1 MFSPPRFRSSFYKIS
16 CYMNA
21 LYKDEARRLV
31 ASWVPQYVNTPTSQE
46 RLETQIACSKS
57 LSFHVY
63 SNNLLEQMLL

>member
-1 MFSPPRFRSSFYKIS
+1 
-16 CYMNA
+16 MNA